1 MSKFLSLAL
10 VVPMLLA
17 SSLQAEKKDDVKKE
31 KDKPA
36 AEEAS
41 PRGLYKYLPGSY
53 DKQAVF
59 TVADLIALKMT
70 AYNSRAQGISGK
82 LISTSI
88 TALAWP
94 DSLVLNCYLEL
105 QEKDKASYL
114 GAGKFTYP
122 QDDLPA
128 MFQEAVT
135 FIQKMTHLY
144 YADLNDKYMVI
155 NLYMK
160 GSLVANWKDFQI
172 KILAQGK

>member
-1 MSKFLSLAL
+1 MKKYLLLAL
-10 VVPMLLA
+10 VLPMLLA
-17 SSLQAEKKDDVKKE
+17 SPLQAEKKGDKSKE
-31 KDKPA
+31 EPA
-36 AEEAS
+36 TGETS
-41 PRGLYKYLPGSY
+41 PQGLYKYLPDSY
-53 DKQAVF
+53 DKQAGF
-59 TVADLIALKMT
+59 TLADLIALKMT

-122 QDDLPA
+122 QSELPA
-128 MFQEAVT
+128 MFQEAAT

-160 GSLVANWKDFQI
+160 GSLMANWKDFQLNV
-172 KILAQGK
+172 LAQGK

>member
-1 MSKFLSLAL
+1 MKKYLSLVL
-10 VVPMLLA
+10 IIPMLLA
-17 SSLQAEKKDDVKKE
+17 SSLQAEKKRDTKEE
-31 KDKPA
+31 KDGPA
-36 AEEAS
+36 IEETI
-41 PRGLYKYLPGSY
+41 PQGLYKYLPDSY

-70 AYNSRAQGISGK
+70 AYNSRAQGISSK

-105 QEKDKASYL
+105 QEKDKACYL
-114 GAGKFTYP
+114 GAGQFTYP
-122 QDDLPA
+122 QKELPI
-128 MFQEAVT
+128 MFQEAVN
-135 FIQKMTHLY
+135 FIQKMSHLY

-160 GSLVANWKDFQI
+160 GSLVANWKDFQLN
-172 KILAQGK
+172 ILAQGK

>member
-1 MSKFLSLAL
+1 MKKYLSLTL
-10 VVPMLLA
+10 VIPMLLA
-17 SSLQAEKKDDVKKE
+17 SSLQAEKKRDTN
-31 KDKPA
+31 KDEPA
-36 AEEAS
+36 AEGKAS
-41 PRGLYKYLPGSY
+41 QGLYKYLPDSY

-70 AYNSRAQGISGK
+70 AYNSRVQGISSK

-114 GAGKFTYP
+114 GAGKFTCP
-122 QDDLPA
+122 QNELPV
-128 MFQEAVT
+128 MFQEAVS
-135 FIQKMTHLY
+135 FIQKMSHLY
-144 YADLNDKYMVI
+144 YADLNDKYTII

-160 GSLVANWKDFQI
+160 GSLVANWKDFQLNV
-172 KILAQGK
+172 LAQGK

>member
-1 MSKFLSLAL
+1 MIRQLLLVLMATLFILSPL
-10 VVPMLLA
+10 
-17 SSLQAEKKDDVKKE
+17 SAEKKDIKKGE
-31 KDKPA
+31 K
-36 AEEAS
+36 AETAS
-41 PRGLYKYLPGSY
+41 EENKSQGLYKYLPETY
-53 DKQAVF
+53 DKQAVV

-70 AYNSRAQGISGK
+70 AYNSRTQGISGK

-105 QEKDKASYL
+105 QDKEKPNYL

-122 QDDLPA
+122 QSELPI
-128 MFQEAVT
+128 MFQEAIT
-135 FIQKMTHLY
+135 FLQKMSHLY

-160 GSLVANWKDFQI
+160 GSLVANWKDFQLNV
-172 KILAQGK
+172 LAQGK

>member
-1 MSKFLSLAL
+1 MRRQLPLLLIAALFILSPL
-10 VVPMLLA
+10 
-17 SSLQAEKKDDVKKE
+17 SAEKKDIKKGE
-31 KDKPA
+31 K
-36 AEEAS
+36 AETVSEENTNL
-41 PRGLYKYLPGSY
+41 GLYKYLPETY

-70 AYNSRAQGISGK
+70 AYNSRTQGISSK

-105 QEKDKASYL
+105 QEKDKANYL
-114 GAGKFTYP
+114 GGGKFTYP
-122 QDDLPA
+122 QSELPT

-144 YADLNDKYMVI
+144 YANLNDKYMVI

-160 GSLVANWKDFQI
+160 GNLVANWKDFQLNV
-172 KILAQGK
+172 LAQGK

>member
-1 MSKFLSLAL
+1 MKKYLSLAL
-10 VVPMLLA
+10 VIPMLLA
-17 SSLQAEKKDDVKKE
+17 SSLQAEKKSDKK
-31 KDKPA
+31 KDEPPA
-36 AEEAS
+36 EQTS
-41 PRGLYKYLPGSY
+41 PQGLYKYLPESY

-59 TVADLIALKMT
+59 TLADLIALKMT
-70 AYNSRAQGISGK
+70 AYNSRAQGISSK

-94 DSLVLNCYLEL
+94 DSLVLNCYLEM

-122 QDDLPA
+122 QSELPI

-135 FIQKMTHLY
+135 FIQKMSHLY

-160 GSLVANWKDFQI
+160 GSLVANWKDFQLN
-172 KILAQGK
+172 ILAQGK

>member
-1 MSKFLSLAL
+1 MKRHLSLAL
-10 VVPMLLA
+10 LITLLLA
-17 SSLQAEKKDDVKKE
+17 FSLPAEKKSDKK
-31 KDKPA
+31 KDQAA
-36 AEEAS
+36 AEETS
-41 PRGLYKYLPGSY
+41 PQGLYKYLPESY

-82 LISTSI
+82 LISSSI

-135 FIQKMTHLY
+135 FPLVLCRPKRQIHGHQSLY
-144 YADLNDKYMVI
+144 E
-155 NLYMK
+155 
-160 GSLVANWKDFQI
+160 GQP
-172 KILAQGK
+172 GG

>member
-1 MSKFLSLAL
+1 MRKYLSLAL
-10 VVPMLLA
+10 VIPMLLA
-17 SSLQAEKKDDVKKE
+17 SSLEAEKKSDKKKE
-31 KDKPA
+31 KEEPA
-36 AEEAS
+36 TEETS
-41 PRGLYKYLPGSY
+41 PQGLYKYLPDSY

-70 AYNSRAQGISGK
+70 AYNSRVQGLSSK

-114 GAGKFTYP
+114 GAGKFTCP
-122 QDDLPA
+122 QNELPV
-128 MFQEAVT
+128 MFQEAVN
-135 FIQKMTHLY
+135 FIQKMSHLY

-160 GSLVANWKDFQI
+160 GSLVANWKDFQLNV
-172 KILAQGK
+172 LAQGK

>member
-1 MSKFLSLAL
+1 MKRHLSLAL
-10 VVPMLLA
+10 LITLLLA
-17 SSLQAEKKDDVKKE
+17 FSLPAEKKSDKK
-31 KDKPA
+31 KDQAA
-36 AEEAS
+36 AEETS
-41 PRGLYKYLPGSY
+41 PQGLYKYLPESY

-82 LISTSI
+82 LISSSI

-135 FIQKMTHLY
+135 FIQKMSHLY
-144 YADLNDKYMVI
+144 YADLNDKYTVI

-160 GSLVANWKDFQI
+160 GSLVANWKDFQL
-172 KILAQGK
+172 KVQAQGK

>member
-1 MSKFLSLAL
+1 MRKYLALAL
-10 VVPMLLA
+10 VIPMLLA
-17 SSLQAEKKDDVKKE
+17 SSLEAEKKRDTKKDE
-31 KDKPA
+31 PA
-36 AEEAS
+36 AEETSAQ
-41 PRGLYKYLPGSY
+41 GLYKYLPDSY

-70 AYNSRAQGISGK
+70 AYNSRVQGISSK

-114 GAGKFTYP
+114 GAGKFTCP
-122 QDDLPA
+122 QNELPV
-128 MFQEAVT
+128 MFQEAVS
-135 FIQKMTHLY
+135 FIQKMSHLY
-144 YADLNDKYMVI
+144 YADLNDKYTII

-160 GSLVANWKDFQI
+160 GSLVANWKDFQLNV
-172 KILAQGK
+172 LAQGK